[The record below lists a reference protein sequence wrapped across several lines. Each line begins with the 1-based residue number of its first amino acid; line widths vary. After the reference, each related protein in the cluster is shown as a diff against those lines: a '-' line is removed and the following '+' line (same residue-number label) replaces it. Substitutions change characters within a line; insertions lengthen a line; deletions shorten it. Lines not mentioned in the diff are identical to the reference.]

1 MFASCKLQHV
11 CCDVWQGGM
20 KAVMWTDV
28 FQIFIMFAGL
38 IAILIKGSAELGG
51 FDNVWKYMK
60 DGERVQF
67 LKLAGKIIFTIRFYR
82 YIKI

>member
-1 MFASCKLQHV
+1 
-11 CCDVWQGGM
+11 
-20 KAVMWTDV
+20 MWTDV

-67 LKLAGKIIFTIRFYR
+67 LKLAGKIIFTIRFCR
-82 YIKI
+82 YIKISDCVVGALYMQISASFLL